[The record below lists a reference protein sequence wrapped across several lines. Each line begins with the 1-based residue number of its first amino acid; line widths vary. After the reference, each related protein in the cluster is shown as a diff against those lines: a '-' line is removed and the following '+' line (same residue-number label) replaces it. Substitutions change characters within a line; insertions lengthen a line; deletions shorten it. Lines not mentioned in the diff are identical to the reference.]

1 MYLINQIAVA
11 LGVLGTIQKKTSAFN
26 RRRNYECG
34 KFECR
39 Q

>member
-1 MYLINQIAVA
+1 LVLTLIIDK
-11 LGVLGTIQKKTSAFN
+11 TEKTSAFN

-34 KFECR
+34 KFECG